1 MQIQSM
7 LLTVMAIAAVHL
19 SGCRNINTPFP
30 TSEQI
35 ATADYGAPLTIDWQG
50 AIKVWAFK
58 NLKDPLSAQ
67 YIFKGPPRKGYIH
80 TFLNT
85 TMLNY
90 VTAVEINSKGN
101 SGDYL
106 GFLPYLFVF
115 KNNHIIKVGKPG
127 EFSYDPETG
136 GAKLYIE

>member
-7 LLTVMAIAAVHL
+7 LLTVMAIAAVEL
-19 SGCRNINTPFP
+19 SGCRTINTPFP
-30 TSEQI
+30 TPEQI
-35 ATADYGAPLTIDWQG
+35 ATADYGAPLTIDWQE

-58 NLKDPLSAQ
+58 NLNDPLSAR
-67 YIFKGPPRKGYIH
+67 YIFKGPPQKGYIH

-85 TMLNY
+85 ATFNY

-101 SGDYL
+101 SGDYR

-115 KNNHIIKVGKPG
+115 KNNHIIKVVKPG
-127 EFSYDPETG
+127 EFTYDPETG
-136 GAKLYIE
+136 RAELYLE